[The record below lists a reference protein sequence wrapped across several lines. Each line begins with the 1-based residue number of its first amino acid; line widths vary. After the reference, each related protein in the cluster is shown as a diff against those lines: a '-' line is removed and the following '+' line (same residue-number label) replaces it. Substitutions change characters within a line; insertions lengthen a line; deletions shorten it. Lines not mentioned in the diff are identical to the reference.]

1 MRSWELGMR
10 GGCRRGHVKHGFW
23 DGPERLDR
31 ILTDGGRKKI
41 LQVEKETVKFWAILR
56 FLGFFFLIAILP
68 KKNYH
73 LILILRL
80 YKESINIDFW
90 GEWVWLL

>member
-31 ILTDGGRKKI
+31 ILTDGGRKKK
-41 LQVEKETVKFWAILR
+41 Q
-56 FLGFFFLIAILP
+56 
-68 KKNYH
+68 
-73 LILILRL
+73 
-80 YKESINIDFW
+80 
-90 GEWVWLL
+90 